1 MAREEIKRAK
11 EFLIEFIGKH
21 PQHKDEAIDLFT
33 LCVDEID
40 EGGSPQHETEL
51 FISSCE
57 QLLEEDE
64 EDSE

>member
-11 EFLIEFIGKH
+11 EFAIEFIGEH
-21 PQHKDEAIDLFT
+21 PQHKDEVIDLFT

-51 FISSCE
+51 FISSCK
-57 QLLEEDE
+57 QLLEED
-64 EDSE
+64 